1 MQQFRN
7 VARNGSVTASLMR
20 VANVFRVHIDVRR
33 ETLYSDQI
41 QRAWPRSWR
50 HGGRGAAAHR
60 QGREAMFRAAEQRM
74 RPMLM
79 TALSA
84 CIGLLPPAVST
95 GIGSQVQRPLVWP
108 APQRAG

>member
-1 MQQFRN
+1 MLSELATISLDTGASYIYHERN
-7 VARNGSVTASLMR
+7 
-20 VANVFRVHIDVRR
+20 